1 MDWLKRFG
9 AMKSARK
16 EGVAKN
22 IPEITFKSN
31 KISLFSSVFSFPSQ
45 SSWRNRVLNEQCG
58 TLVLERLGVCEDSG
72 KTKSIL

>member
-1 MDWLKRFG
+1 VSAVDWLKRFG

-45 SSWRNRVLNEQCG
+45 SSWRNRVLN
-58 TLVLERLGVCEDSG
+58 
-72 KTKSIL
+72 